1 VLTLKV
7 VGESPI
13 NPNNGDQAD
22 VDITAQI
29 TDVRWTSDL
38 SDYTGELEGILGLRI
53 TDRSNGPAGTTP
65 ATATDAPLRF
75 VFTCAPTG
83 TGNIGGE
90 CNVTTT
96 ADTLVPGL
104 VSEGK
109 RSVWQ
114 VSDVKVYDGGPDG
127 DADTADN
134 SLFATQGLFTP

>member
-1 VLTLKV
+1 MTLKV
-7 VGESPI
+7 VGETPI
-13 NPNNGDQAD
+13 DLNNGNQAD

-53 TDRSNGPAGTTP
+53 TDRSNGPTGSTP
-65 ATATDAPLRF
+65 ATVSDAPLRF
-75 VFTCAPTG
+75 VFSCAATG
-83 TGNIGGE
+83 AGIGGD
-90 CNVTTT
+90 CNVATT
-96 ADTLVPGL
+96 ANTLVPGL
-104 VSEGK
+104 VKEGK